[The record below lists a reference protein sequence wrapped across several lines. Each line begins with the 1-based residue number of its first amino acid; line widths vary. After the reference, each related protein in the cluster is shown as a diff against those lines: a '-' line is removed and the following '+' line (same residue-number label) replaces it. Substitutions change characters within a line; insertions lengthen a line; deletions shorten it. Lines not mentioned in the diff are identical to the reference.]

1 MGEKELLKMKKLISI
16 CLIALIFTIII
27 IIILAVL
34 FSTKNKE
41 KSDVNIILTEEI
53 INEDNGIS
61 ENISSNN
68 TNISQDFLEGLS
80 KTSDDY
86 TYLLLKQCVGNI
98 IEDKAFCIDEIYKQA
113 IDDKKDIYSVYYR
126 IEDNSLA
133 KKMNLIIKLDNKNN
147 TFFVYSENYIKNN
160 QLLNLKE
167 GDSISIE
174 GLKDDIEKSDDNIF
188 YNFKI
193 LINDEIYMKE
203 LFERYKFDLILDL
216 NHSYELLDEKYKKDR
231 FNTFEEYEKYVKAN
245 KNELYIDKIIKYQLM
260 KDNDKL
266 QLLGVSNYDRNYI
279 FNIQNLMEY
288 TMILDTYSE
297 EISLYTELYES
308 SFPPVQAKSCIERVR
323 KAINDK
329 NYKFVYERLNVVQ
342 KANYYS
348 NYNNFVK
355 FITENFYEDNSFE
368 FGDYIMVSDIIYQY
382 TIYVKNNENP
392 DDEENEFT
400 ISVTLK
406 DNADFSISIVKNN

>member
-1 MGEKELLKMKKLISI
+1 MDEKELLKMKKLISI
-16 CLIALIFTIII
+16 CLIALIFAIII

-41 KSDVNIILTEEI
+41 KSDANIILTEEI

-61 ENISSNN
+61 ENILNDN
-68 TNISQDFLEGLS
+68 MTILQEISEGL
-80 KTSDDY
+80 KKVNDNY
-86 TYLLLKQCVGNI
+86 TYLLLKQCIGNI

-126 IEDNSLA
+126 IEENSSA

-147 TFFVYSENYIKNN
+147 SFFVYSENYIKNN

-188 YNFKI
+188 YIYKI
-193 LINDEIYMKE
+193 LINGETYMRE

-216 NHSYELLDEKYKKDR
+216 HHCYELLDEKYKKDR
-231 FNTFEEYEKYVKAN
+231 FNTFEEYENYIKAN

-266 QLLGVSNYDRNYI
+266 QLLGVSSYNRNYI

-297 EISLYTELYES
+297 EIPLYTELYES
-308 SFPPVQAKSCIERVR
+308 SFPPVQAKSCIERIR

-329 NYKFVYERLNVVQ
+329 NYKFIYERLNVVQ
-342 KANYYS
+342 KSNYYS
-348 NYNNFVK
+348 NYSDFVK
-355 FITENFYEDNSFE
+355 FITDNFYNNNSFE
-368 FGDYIMVSDIIYQY
+368 FGDYIMVSDTIYQY
-382 TIYVKNNENP
+382 TVYVKNNENSS
-392 DDEENEFT
+392 EEEREFKMA
-400 ISVTLK
+400 VTLK